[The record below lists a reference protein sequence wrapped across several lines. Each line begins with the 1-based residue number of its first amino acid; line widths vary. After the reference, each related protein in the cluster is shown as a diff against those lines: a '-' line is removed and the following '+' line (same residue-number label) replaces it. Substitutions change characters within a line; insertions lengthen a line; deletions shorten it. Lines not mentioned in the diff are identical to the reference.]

1 MYLLSLQHI
10 SHLADDI
17 AAVRRQRL
25 RQAHPLQPMKELSV
39 HRSGSR
45 APYDAPAP
53 GVEPVEPGRPAPD
66 QVALEVLDGVVLV
79 AVVAQVEVVG
89 VVAGVEGR
97 GHVAGVDEGL
107 VSVLVS
113 AVVLVVGLVRLVRLR
128 LVVMVLRV
136 VDLAVAVQ
144 ARGSLGL
151 EKNHSRNLLYK
162 MMLSSYHSV
171 DFHCGL

>member
-45 APYDAPAP
+45 APDYAP
-53 GVEPVEPGRPAPD
+53 GVEPVQPGRPAPD